1 MKTLEQ
7 LGNACKQASRQIM
20 NADRNQKDALLR
32 AIAKP
37 VSYTHL
43 SISIC
48 SCDGT
53 PKSAAG

>member
-32 AIAKP
+32 NAKQLEQDARYP
-37 VSYTHL
+37 QSE
-43 SISIC
+43 C
-48 SCDGT
+48 PRC
-53 PKSAAG
+53 

>member
-32 AIAKP
+32 GNRKAI
-37 VSYTHL
+37 
-43 SISIC
+43 
-48 SCDGT
+48 GT
-53 PKSAAG
+53 GYARYPQSECPRC

>member
-32 AIAKP
+32 AIAKQLEQDMP
-37 VSYTHL
+37 AILKANALIHH
-43 SISIC
+43 
-48 SCDGT
+48 
-53 PKSAAG
+53 A